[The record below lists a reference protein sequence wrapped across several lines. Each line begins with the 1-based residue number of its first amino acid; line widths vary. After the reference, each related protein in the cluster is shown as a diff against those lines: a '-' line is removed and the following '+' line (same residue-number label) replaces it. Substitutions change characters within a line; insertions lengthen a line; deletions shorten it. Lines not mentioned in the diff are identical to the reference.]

1 MKYLMETLG
10 NILVRHLVGAGE
22 ERTKKKFNENF
33 ILIKKFE
40 IGKKQKFRVH
50 FGVFSE
56 CSN

>member
-1 MKYLMETLG
+1 METLG